1 MCAAAGHGDCSCFG
15 GGGSR
20 EVHNISVRVP
30 RFSLLGAFVVFFHGR
45 SCGGAF
51 PRSLY
56 ESNMQVEP

>member
-1 MCAAAGHGDCSCFG
+1 MQQQDMVIVLVS

-45 SCGGAF
+45 SCGGGVPSVTLRVKHAG
-51 PRSLY
+51 
-56 ESNMQVEP
+56 